1 MGQMVGTR
9 IKVQLAFFIIF
20 LLGFAAGAISL
31 TIYNRR
37 IEAGR
42 QPTWTG
48 KFDRDRYVKEMTE
61 AVRLRPEQMGAL
73 NAILDETREEF
84 LSLRKRLNPQFE
96 EVRQRA
102 RNRVRGVLSTE
113 QRARFDMFL
122 KRWDEERRAG
132 EQAASGPKGQE
143 RKP

>member
-37 IEAGR
+37 IETGR

-48 KFDRDRYVKEMTE
+48 KFDRERYVKEMTE
-61 AVRLRPEQMGAL
+61 AVRLRSEQMGAL
-73 NAILDETREEF
+73 NAILDQTREEF

-102 RNRVRGVLSTE
+102 RNRIRGMLDAA
-113 QRARFDMFL
+113 QRARFDTFL
-122 KRWDEERRAG
+122 KRWDEGRRAG